1 MAGKKTTSADVF
13 SDEEKAAMQ
22 ESAAERKRERGRTG
36 TPAEKAAAAAQEVL
50 DKIAELGDADRV
62 IAERVHEIVRAAAPE
77 LAPKTWYGMPAYYQ
91 DGKLICFF
99 QPAAKFK
106 ARYSTLGFDAN
117 AALDDGHMWP
127 TSWALTEIT
136 PEVEAQIAA
145 LVRRAIG

>member
-99 QPAAKFK
+99 QAAAKFK

-117 AALDDGHMWP
+117 AALDDGLMWP

>member
-62 IAERVHEIVRAAAPE
+62 IAERVHEIVRTAAPE

-136 PEVEAQIAA
+136 PEVEAQIAT